1 MYENF
6 CFSLLRAV
14 WLNVPG
20 LILIVTLCFFDG
32 LVIFANYAFCDLRV
46 EKKITSNDQVNF
58 FIVKT
63 FNIAAYQWTSS
74 SLLVNNSLIYYS
86 IDQNK

>member
-58 FIVKT
+58 SCK
-63 FNIAAYQWTSS
+63 N
-74 SLLVNNSLIYYS
+74 LLYRC
-86 IDQNK
+86 